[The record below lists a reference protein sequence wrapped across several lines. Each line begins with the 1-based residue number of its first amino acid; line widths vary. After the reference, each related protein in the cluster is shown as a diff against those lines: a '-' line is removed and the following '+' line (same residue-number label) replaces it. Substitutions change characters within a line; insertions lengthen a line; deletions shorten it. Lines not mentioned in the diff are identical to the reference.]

1 MTSDQFARGGHISDS
16 SFYQDDHGTYG
27 GSGLNKEYGGDFG
40 KEIGKEIGESSFAG
54 GTGTMNLRPS
64 PARTPVI
71 RHPDENP
78 FDDMNRPLSP
88 PLSPNPFSSPGDL
101 SPRAALGRSLYSA
114 DGSRSSRFTEN
125 V

>member
-1 MTSDQFARGGHISDS
+1 MSDS

-27 GSGLNKEYGGDFG
+27 GPGGLNKEYGGDFG
-40 KEIGKEIGESSFAG
+40 KEIGETSFAG
-54 GTGTMNLRPS
+54 GAGKMNLRPS

-71 RHPDENP
+71 RHPNDNP
-78 FDDMNRPLSP
+78 FDDRNTLSP
-88 PLSPNPFSSPGDL
+88 PMSPNPFSSPNPEL
-101 SPRAALGRSLYSA
+101 SPGAALGRSLHSA